1 MPDLWSASKKCN
13 RWLKSF
19 AGSWNRIGA
28 NAFLSVYSMGSP
40 SLTAYMSIT
49 CIFMSQPCKFNAMC
63 HGTSSSTLNILLRLS
78 WNLIKEEVG
87 ANKNT
92 QILLDYGCVAWKQ
105 YRFLKQKPTT
115 AIQHIGL
122 HLWYTIKLRMAYS
135 NKYMANMVS
144 VGFIFIY
151 IRRD

>member
-19 AGSWNRIGA
+19 AASWNRIGE
-28 NAFLSVYSMGSP
+28 NAFLSVYSLHTWVLRVYLCHSHANLMRCATEP
-40 SLTAYMSIT
+40 A
-49 CIFMSQPCKFNAMC
+49 PA
-63 HGTSSSTLNILLRLS
+63 HGTYFCLS

-105 YRFLKQKPTT
+105 YRFVKQKPTT
-115 AIQHIGL
+115 ATQHIGL
-122 HLWYTIKLRMAYS
+122 HLWYTIKLRMAYG

-151 IRRD
+151 ISRD

>member
-1 MPDLWSASKKCN
+1 MICQQKVQSMVEELCSQ
-13 RWLKSF
+13 LKSHRGECVF
-19 AGSWNRIGA
+19 KRLFNGVSLSLHTWVLRVYLCHSHA
-28 NAFLSVYSMGSP
+28 NLMRCATEP
-40 SLTAYMSIT
+40 APAHRAYF
-49 CIFMSQPCKFNAMC
+49 C
-63 HGTSSSTLNILLRLS
+63 LS

-92 QILLDYGCVAWKQ
+92 QILLDYGCVASKQ

-122 HLWYTIKLRMAYS
+122 HLWYTIKLRMAYG

-144 VGFIFIY
+144 VGFIFIC
-151 IRRD
+151 ISRD

>member
-1 MPDLWSASKKCN
+1 MRCATEPA
-13 RWLKSF
+13 
-19 AGSWNRIGA
+19 
-28 NAFLSVYSMGSP
+28 
-40 SLTAYMSIT
+40 TA
-49 CIFMSQPCKFNAMC
+49 
-63 HGTSSSTLNILLRLS
+63 HGTYFCLS

-115 AIQHIGL
+115 ATQHIGL
-122 HLWYTIKLRMAYS
+122 HLWYTIKLRMAYG
-135 NKYMANMVS
+135 NKYMANMVF

-151 IRRD
+151 ISRD